1 MNYIG
6 VLDGGKNVAFKVVLV
21 DDDLLVLQ
29 DLETLADW
37 GKYGFTIAQTFTN
50 GMAALRAMKEI
61 RPDFIVTDI
70 RMPIMDGLQFVEK
83 VRSMLPETRILLLT
97 AYSDFDYA
105 KKAIDLGVFNYLLK
119 NELNKET
126 LEEQLERAALD
137 LMKNRDIKAAMV
149 QKAFRKFL
157 YGTESR
163 ELQEELSRELMENY
177 GQAVGF
183 FCISPVWSSQGE
195 RFAGNVCTALSDTRS
210 MFLEN
215 EYEIHTFCEIWKQR
229 YVIVL
234 LCMKRI
240 PVSRME
246 TARIVRTAAKKILY
260 CLQKWGDARIL
271 YRQEG
276 GILPNTEQAA
286 ELLKE
291 LWEAVPYGIF
301 AGDRKELEIS
311 ELLKIAE
318 KEPWEEEREEEL
330 YRWFAFGEPSEIK
343 GRLSEIQG
351 AAEQKGSLKMVSAIG
366 GAIENA
372 VKEYV
377 KHGRCSSEDVNEIQY
392 LVKNFCDL
400 RELFHRY
407 ELLLE
412 KIESE
417 EGEQD
422 YSSRVVKVI
431 RFIRKN
437 YDKDISVGD
446 AAQILG
452 LNGEYLNKIFKKETG
467 ESFSRYLTQ
476 VRMEKAR
483 ELLES
488 GKFNVNE
495 AAART
500 GYKSS
505 QYFSITFRRYMGYP
519 PSEAETHKG
528 DLM

>member
-1 MNYIG
+1 M
-6 VLDGGKNVAFKVVLV
+6 AFKVVLV

-83 VRSMLPETRILLLT
+83 VRTMLPETKILLLT

-126 LEEQLERAALD
+126 LEEQLERIALD
-137 LMKNRDIKAAMV
+137 LMRNRDIKAAMV

-157 YGTESR
+157 YDSESR
-163 ELQEELSRELMENY
+163 EHQEELSRELMENY

-183 FCISPVWSSQGE
+183 FCITPVWSSQGE
-195 RFAGNVCTALSDTRS
+195 RFAGNVCTAISDNRS
-210 MFLEN
+210 VFSEN
-215 EYEIHTFCEIWKQR
+215 GEELHIFCEIWKQR
-229 YVIVL
+229 YVMVL
-234 LCMKRI
+234 LCMKRM
-240 PVSRME
+240 PASRLE
-246 TARIVRTAAKKILY
+246 TAGIVRKAAKTLSC
-260 CLQKWGDARIL
+260 CLQKWGDARVW

-276 GILPNTEQAA
+276 GILPNIEQAA
-286 ELLKE
+286 GLLKE
-291 LWEAVPYGIF
+291 LGEAVPYGIF
-301 AGDRKELEIS
+301 AGNKKEVEIS
-311 ELLKIAE
+311 ERLKLAE
-318 KEPWEEEREEEL
+318 KDQWEEEREEEL
-330 YRWFAFGEPSEIK
+330 YQWFVSGEPDEIK
-343 GRLSEIQG
+343 GRLSEIQR
-351 AAEQKGSLKMVSAIG
+351 AAEQRGSLKMVSAIG
-366 GAIENA
+366 GAMENA

-377 KHGRCSSEDVNEIQY
+377 KHGRCSSEDVNEMQY
-392 LVKNFCDL
+392 LMKNFCDL
-400 RELFHRY
+400 RELFHKY
-407 ELLLE
+407 KLLLE
-412 KIESE
+412 KIEEE
-417 EGEQD
+417 EGEKE

-505 QYFSITFRRYMGYP
+505 QYFSITFRRYMGYS

-528 DLM
+528 D